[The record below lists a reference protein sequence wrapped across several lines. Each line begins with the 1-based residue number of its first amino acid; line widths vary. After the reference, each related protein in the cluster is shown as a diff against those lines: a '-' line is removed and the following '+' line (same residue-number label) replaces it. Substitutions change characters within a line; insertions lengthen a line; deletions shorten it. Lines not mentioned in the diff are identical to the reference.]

1 MKLNYA
7 KLLEEIEQSQLV
19 CGIYVVYSQVL
30 QFWVVSYIGEMLPI
44 FFLKN
49 HLISLSFNLCRC
61 SGESL
66 LHIARAGLLLV
77 FLVAMLTTMGH

>member
-44 FFLKN
+44 FF
-49 HLISLSFNLCRC
+49 
-61 SGESL
+61 
-66 LHIARAGLLLV
+66 
-77 FLVAMLTTMGH
+77 

>member
-30 QFWVVSYIGEMLPI
+30 QFWVVSCIGEMLPI
-44 FFLKN
+44 FF
-49 HLISLSFNLCRC
+49 
-61 SGESL
+61 
-66 LHIARAGLLLV
+66 
-77 FLVAMLTTMGH
+77 